1 MAGKQRTFDK
11 ETRIKIEGV
20 LDNLP
25 EKPKAERALTTK
37 ELVSELKAKIKVAQ
51 AKGYTLEEI
60 VELFKQNGA
69 QISLSTVKA
78 SLKGTTK
85 KPTVKA
91 MDKAEQV

>member
-37 ELVSELKAKIKVAQ
+37 ELVGELKAKIKAAQ

-85 KPTVKA
+85 KATVKA
-91 MDKAEQV
+91 TDKAEQI

>member
-37 ELVSELKAKIKVAQ
+37 ELVSELKGKIKAAQ
-51 AKGYTLEEI
+51 SKGYTLQEI

-69 QISLSTVKA
+69 QISLSTVKDA
-78 SLKGTTK
+78 LKVTTK
-85 KPTVKA
+85 KAVVKTT
-91 MDKAEQV
+91 DKAE

>member
-1 MAGKQRTFDK
+1 MAGTKRTFDK

-37 ELVSELKAKIKVAQ
+37 ELVSELKGKIKVAQ
-51 AKGYTLEEI
+51 SKGYTLQEI

-69 QISLSTVKA
+69 QISLSTVKDG
-78 SLKGTTK
+78 LKVTTK
-85 KPTVKA
+85 KAVVKTT
-91 MDKAEQV
+91 DKAE

>member
-37 ELVSELKAKIKVAQ
+37 ELVSELKGKIKAAQ
-51 AKGYTLEEI
+51 SKGYTLQEI
-60 VELFKQNGA
+60 VELFKKNGA
-69 QISLSTVKA
+69 QISLSTVKDA
-78 SLKGTTK
+78 LKVTTK
-85 KPTVKA
+85 KAVAKTT
-91 MDKAEQV
+91 DKAE

>member
-1 MAGKQRTFDK
+1 MAGTKRTFDK

-37 ELVSELKAKIKVAQ
+37 ELLSELKGKIKAAQ
-51 AKGYTLEEI
+51 SKGYTPQEI

-69 QISLSTVKA
+69 QISLSTVKDA
-78 SLKGTTK
+78 LKVTTK
-85 KPTVKA
+85 KAVVKTT
-91 MDKAEQV
+91 DKAE

>member
-11 ETRIKIEGV
+11 EIRIKIEGV

-37 ELVSELKAKIKVAQ
+37 ELVSELKAKIKAAQ
-51 AKGYTLEEI
+51 SKGYTLQEI

-69 QISLSTVKA
+69 QISLSTVKDA
-78 SLKGTTK
+78 LKGTAKRAVAKT
-85 KPTVKA
+85 T
-91 MDKAEQV
+91 DKAE

>member
-11 ETRIKIEGV
+11 DTRIKIEGV

-37 ELVSELKAKIKVAQ
+37 ELVGELKAKIKAAQ

-69 QISLSTVKA
+69 QISLSTVKSA
-78 SLKGTTK
+78 LKGTTK
-85 KPTVKA
+85 KSVVKIT
-91 MDKAEQV
+91 DKAE

>member
-25 EKPKAERALTTK
+25 EKPKAERSLTTK
-37 ELVSELKAKIKVAQ
+37 ELVSELKGKIKAAQ

-78 SLKGTTK
+78 SLKSTTRK
-85 KPTVKA
+85 STLKS
-91 MDKAEQV
+91 E

>member
-91 MDKAEQV
+91 TDKAEQV

>member
-37 ELVSELKAKIKVAQ
+37 ELVSELKAKIKAAQ
-51 AKGYTLEEI
+51 LKGYTLEEI

-85 KPTVKA
+85 KAAVKTT
-91 MDKAEQV
+91 DKAE

>member
-11 ETRIKIEGV
+11 ETRIKIEGA

-37 ELVSELKAKIKVAQ
+37 ELVSELKSKIKAAQ
-51 AKGYTLEEI
+51 VKGYTLEEI

-85 KPTVKA
+85 KAVVRTT
-91 MDKAEQV
+91 DKDE

>member
-1 MAGKQRTFDK
+1 MAGTKRTFDK

-37 ELVSELKAKIKVAQ
+37 ELLSELKGKIKAAQ
-51 AKGYTLEEI
+51 SKGYTLQEI

-69 QISLSTVKA
+69 QISLSTVKDA
-78 SLKGTTK
+78 LKVTTK
-85 KPTVKA
+85 KAVVKTT
-91 MDKAEQV
+91 DKAE

>member
-37 ELVSELKAKIKVAQ
+37 ELVSELKAKIKAAQ

-69 QISLSTVKA
+69 QISLSTVKE
-78 SLKGTTK
+78 SLKVTAK
-85 KPTVKA
+85 KAVVKNT
-91 MDKAEQV
+91 DKAE

>member
-1 MAGKQRTFDK
+1 MAGTKRTFDK

-37 ELVSELKAKIKVAQ
+37 ELVSELKGKIKAAQ
-51 AKGYTLEEI
+51 SKGYTLQEI

-69 QISLSTVKA
+69 QISLSTVKDA
-78 SLKGTTK
+78 LKVTTK
-85 KPTVKA
+85 KAVVKTT
-91 MDKAEQV
+91 DKAE